1 MTFMFKNGQIKE
13 EVQDDLL
20 SRGYSRRQMMRTAM
34 MFAGGAAAL
43 SMSGEVAL
51 AADEDGAKGMVRIG
65 LNECWAGP
73 MAPGLK
79 AGTAALAQSNRY
91 SPNGEIETLTKTIS
105 TIENIP
111 ADHIA
116 VYPGSGGILSRAIV
130 AYCSPTKGLVM
141 ADPSYNNVVRTAQ
154 FINAPVGL
162 VALTSDYRHD
172 MKAMLAANPNAGLYY
187 VVNPNN
193 PTGTMTP
200 MSEIEWLVDNKPAG
214 AIVLIDE
221 AYIHWTTEYPNNTAN
236 HLVRAGK
243 EVIIART
250 FSKIFGMAG
259 ARCGYLMAQPDVL
272 KKVALFES
280 DRPSM
285 ATAACA
291 NASLTAQTIIDARRK
306 ELIANRSMTEDF
318 LRKRGLR
325 VIGPSHGNMVMVD
338 WKTKTAK
345 EMGEI
350 YKARGVQI
358 AAPRWPVWP
367 TVGRISIGTK
377 KEMEAFFA
385 ATNKIL
391 T

>member
-1 MTFMFKNGQIKE
+1 MFLFKDGKLKE

-20 SRGYSRRQMMRTAM
+20 SRGYSCRQMMRTAM

-43 SMSGEVAL
+43 SMSGEAAV
-51 AADEDGAKGMVRIG
+51 AADDDAGKGMVRIG

-73 MAPGLK
+73 MEPGLK

-111 ADHIA
+111 VDHIS
-116 VYPGSGGILSRAIV
+116 VYPGSGGILSHAIV

-154 FINAPVGL
+154 FIKAPVGL

-172 MKAMLAANPNAGLYY
+172 VKAMLAANPNAGLYY

-200 MSEIEWLVDNKPAG
+200 MAEIEWLVDNKPAG
-214 AIVLIDE
+214 SIVLIDE
-221 AYIHWTTEYPNNTAN
+221 AYIHWTREYPNNTAN

-291 NASLTAQTIIDARRK
+291 NASLTATALMAARRD
-306 ELIANRSMTEDF
+306 ELFANRAMTEDF
-318 LRKRGLR
+318 LKKRGLR
-325 VIGPSHGNMVMVD
+325 VIGPSYGNMIMVD

-345 EMGEI
+345 EMIAI
-350 YKARGVQI
+350 YKAANVQI
-358 AAPRWPVWP
+358 AADRWPIWP
-367 TVGRISIGTK
+367 TVGRISIGSK

-385 ATNKIL
+385 ASNKIL

>member
-1 MTFMFKNGQIKE
+1 MTHLIRE
-13 EVQDDLL
+13 EMKDDLL

-43 SMSGEVAL
+43 SMSGETAF
-51 AADEDGAKGMVRIG
+51 AADDEASKGMVRIG

-73 MAPGLK
+73 MEPGLK
-79 AGTAALAQSNRY
+79 AGTAALANSNRY
-91 SPNGEIETLTKTIS
+91 SPNNEIETLTKTIS

-111 ADHIA
+111 TDHIA
-116 VYPGSGGILSRAIV
+116 IYPGSGGILSRAIV
-130 AYCSPTKGLVM
+130 AYCSPAKGLVM

-200 MSEIEWLVDNKPAG
+200 MAEIEWLVDNKPAG
-214 AIVLIDE
+214 SIVLIDE
-221 AYIHWTTEYPNNTAN
+221 AYIHWTNEYPNNTAN

-291 NASLTAQTIIDARRK
+291 NASLTATALIAARRK

-318 LRKRGLR
+318 LKKRGLR
-325 VIGPSHGNMVMVD
+325 VIGPSFGNMVMVD

-358 AAPRWPVWP
+358 AAPRWSVWP

-377 KEMEAFFA
+377 QEMEAFFA

>member
-1 MTFMFKNGQIKE
+1 MTHLIRE
-13 EVQDDLL
+13 EMKDDLL

-43 SMSGEVAL
+43 SMSGETAF
-51 AADEDGAKGMVRIG
+51 AADDEASKGMVRIG

-73 MAPGLK
+73 MEPGLK
-79 AGTAALAQSNRY
+79 AGTAALANSNRY
-91 SPNGEIETLTKTIS
+91 SPNNEIETLTKTIS

-111 ADHIA
+111 TDHIA
-116 VYPGSGGILSRAIV
+116 IYPGSGGILSRAIV
-130 AYCSPTKGLVM
+130 AYCSPAKGLVM

-172 MKAMLAANPNAGLYY
+172 MKAMLSANPNAGLYY

-200 MSEIEWLVDNKPAG
+200 MAEIEWLVDNKPAG
-214 AIVLIDE
+214 SIVLIDE
-221 AYIHWTTEYPNNTAN
+221 AYIHWTNEYPNNTAN

-291 NASLTAQTIIDARRK
+291 NASLTATALIAARRK

-318 LRKRGLR
+318 LKKRGLR
-325 VIGPSHGNMVMVD
+325 VIGPSFGNMVMVD

-358 AAPRWPVWP
+358 AAPRWSVWP

-377 KEMEAFFA
+377 QEMEAFFA

>member
-1 MTFMFKNGQIKE
+1 MKHLIRE
-13 EVQDDLL
+13 EIQDDLL

-43 SMSGEVAL
+43 SISGESAV
-51 AADEDGAKGMVRIG
+51 AADDEMGKGMVRIG

-73 MAPGLK
+73 MEPGLK

-105 TIENIP
+105 TLEGVP
-111 ADHIA
+111 VDHIS

-130 AYCSPTKGLVM
+130 AYCSPTKGMVM

-154 FINAPVGL
+154 FIKAPASL
-162 VALTSDYRHD
+162 VAMTSDYRHD
-172 MKAMLAANPNAGLYY
+172 VKAMLAANPNAGLYY

-200 MSEIEWLVDNKPAG
+200 MAEIEWLVDNKPAG
-214 AIVLIDE
+214 SIVLIDE
-221 AYIHWTTEYPNNTAN
+221 AYIHWTTDFPNNTAT
-236 HLVRAGK
+236 HLVKAGK

-272 KKVALFES
+272 KKIALYES

-291 NASLTAQTIIDARRK
+291 NASLTANALIDARRK
-306 ELIANRSMTEDF
+306 ELITNRAMTVDY
-318 LRKRGLR
+318 LTKRGLR
-325 VIGPSHGNMVMVD
+325 VIGPSHGNMIMVD

-345 EMGEI
+345 EMITI
-350 YKARGVQI
+350 YKAGGVQI
-358 AAPRWPVWP
+358 AADRWSVWP
-367 TVGRISIGTK
+367 TVGRISIGSK
-377 KEMEAFFA
+377 QEMDAFITA
-385 ATNKIL
+385 SSKIL

>member
-1 MTFMFKNGQIKE
+1 MTFQFKDAQIKE
-13 EVQDDLL
+13 EMKDDLL
-20 SRGYSRRQMMRTAM
+20 SRGYSRRQMFRTAM

-43 SMSGEVAL
+43 SMSGEAAL
-51 AADEDGAKGMVRIG
+51 AADDDAGGGMVRIG

-73 MAPGLK
+73 MTPGLK
-79 AGTAALAQSNRY
+79 AGTAALANSNRY

-111 ADHIA
+111 VDHIA

-154 FINAPVGL
+154 FIKAPVGL

-214 AIVLIDE
+214 AVVLIDE
-221 AYIHWTTEYPNNTAN
+221 AYIHWTTDYPNNTAN

-272 KKVALFES
+272 KKVQLFES

-291 NASLTAQTIIDARRK
+291 NASLTAQSLIDARRK
-306 ELIANRSMTEDF
+306 LLIANRDMTVDF
-318 LRKRGLR
+318 LTKRGLK

>member
-1 MTFMFKNGQIKE
+1 MSFLIKE
-13 EVQDDLL
+13 EVKDDLL

-51 AADEDGAKGMVRIG
+51 AADDDDAAKGVVRIG

-73 MAPGLK
+73 MEPGLK
-79 AGTAALAQSNRY
+79 AGNWALANSNRY
-91 SPNGEIETLTKTIS
+91 SPNNEIPTLTKTIS
-105 TIENIP
+105 SIDNVPTNLIS
-111 ADHIA
+111 

-130 AYCSPTKGLVM
+130 AYCSPAKGLVM
-141 ADPSYNNVVRTAQ
+141 ADPSYNNVLRTAQ
-154 FINAPVGL
+154 FIKAPISL

-172 MKAMLAANPNAGLYY
+172 VKAMLAANPNAGLYY

-214 AIVLIDE
+214 SIVLIDE
-221 AYIHWTTEYPNNTAN
+221 AYIHWTTEYPNNTAL

-259 ARCGYLMAQPDVL
+259 ARCGYLVAQPDVL

-291 NASLTAQTIIDARRK
+291 NASLTAKSLMDARRQ
-306 ELIANRSMTEDF
+306 ELIANRAMTADY
-318 LRKRGLR
+318 LTKRGLR
-325 VIGPSHGNMVMVD
+325 VIGPSHGNMLMVD

-345 EMGEI
+345 EMIAI

-358 AAPRWPVWP
+358 AADRWPVWP
-367 TVGRISIGTK
+367 TVGRISIGSK
-377 KEMEAFFA
+377 QEMDAFIA
-385 ATNKIL
+385 ASSKIL

>member
-1 MTFMFKNGQIKE
+1 MTHMIRE
-13 EVQDDLL
+13 EVKDDLL
-20 SRGYSRRQMMRTAM
+20 SRGYSRRQMFRTAM

-43 SMSGEVAL
+43 TLSGESAF
-51 AADEDGAKGMVRIG
+51 AADDDAGKGMVRIG

-73 MAPGLK
+73 MEPGLK
-79 AGTAALAQSNRY
+79 AGSAALAQSNRY

-154 FINAPVGL
+154 FIKAPVGL

-221 AYIHWTTEYPNNTAN
+221 AYIHWTTDYPNNTAN

-291 NASLTAQTIIDARRK
+291 NASLTAQTLIDSRRK
-306 ELIANRSMTEDF
+306 TLIANRSMTEDF
-318 LRKRGLR
+318 LKKRGLR

-345 EMGEI
+345 EMGAI

-358 AAPRWPVWP
+358 AADRWPVWP

-377 KEMEAFFA
+377 QEMEAFFA

>member
-1 MTFMFKNGQIKE
+1 
-13 EVQDDLL
+13 
-20 SRGYSRRQMMRTAM
+20 
-34 MFAGGAAAL
+34 
-43 SMSGEVAL
+43 
-51 AADEDGAKGMVRIG
+51 MVRIG

-73 MAPGLK
+73 MEPGLK
-79 AGTAALAQSNRY
+79 AGMATLAQSNRY
-91 SPNGEIETLTKTIS
+91 SPNGENEALVKTIS
-105 TIENIP
+105 AIENVP

-130 AYCSPTKGLVM
+130 AYCSPTKGMVM
-141 ADPSYNNVVRTAQ
+141 ADPSYNNVLRAAK
-154 FINAPVGL
+154 FIKAPIGL

-172 MKAMLAANPNAGLYY
+172 VKAMLAANPNAGFYY

-200 MSEIEWLVDNKPAG
+200 MAEIEWLVDNKPAG

-221 AYIHWTTEYPNNTAN
+221 AYIHWTTDYPNNTAT

-259 ARCGYLMAQPDVL
+259 ARCGYMMAHPDVI
-272 KKVALFES
+272 KRVALFEG
-280 DRPSM
+280 DRPSV

-291 NASLTAQTIIDARRK
+291 NASLTAKALMDSRRN
-306 ELIANRSMTEDF
+306 ELIANRGLTEDF
-318 LRKRGLR
+318 LKKRGLR

-358 AAPRWPVWP
+358 AADRWPVWP
-367 TVGRISIGTK
+367 TVGRISIGSK
-377 KEMEAFFA
+377 QEMQAFIA
-385 ATNKIL
+385 ASSKIL

>member
-1 MTFMFKNGQIKE
+1 MTFMFKNGLIKE

-43 SMSGEVAL
+43 TMSGESAR
-51 AADEDGAKGMVRIG
+51 AADDEAGSGMVRIG

-73 MAPGLK
+73 MEPGLK

-91 SPNGEIETLTKTIS
+91 SPNGEIEILTKTIS
-105 TIENIP
+105 TLDNVP
-111 ADHIA
+111 VDHVS

-130 AYCSPTKGLVM
+130 AYCSPTKGMVM
-141 ADPSYNNVVRTAQ
+141 ADPSYNNVVRTAN
-154 FINAPVGL
+154 FIKSPVSL

-172 MKAMLAANPNAGLYY
+172 VKAMLAANPNAGLYY

-200 MSEIEWLVDNKPAG
+200 MAEIEWLVENKPAG

-221 AYIHWTTEYPNNTAN
+221 AYIHWTNEYPNNTAL

-259 ARCGYLMAQPDVL
+259 ARCGYLVAQPDVL
-272 KKVALFES
+272 KKIALFES

-291 NASLTAQTIIDARRK
+291 NASLTATSLMAARRK
-306 ELIANRSMTEDF
+306 ELFANRAMTADY
-318 LRKRGLR
+318 LTKRGLR
-325 VIGPSHGNMVMVD
+325 VIGPSYGNMIMVD

-345 EMGEI
+345 EMIAI
-350 YKARGVQI
+350 YKAANVQI
-358 AAPRWPVWP
+358 AADRWPVWP
-367 TVGRISIGTK
+367 TVGRISIGSK
-377 KEMEAFFA
+377 KEMDAFIA
-385 ATNKIL
+385 ASGKIL